1 LTARLGIIRSKENK
15 MKRVT
20 LAVLLCTLVYSTLD
34 LPAQEKPKAEEK
46 SDAKRDVTPLR
57 VQVVIAEYEG
67 EKKTSSLPYTLLVN
81 AENPRGQQAAI
92 RMGLKVPIG
101 TSGGNFQ
108 YMDIG
113 TNLDGWAGKAE
124 EGRFVLHLSVER
136 SFVYS
141 SGGTQKTIA
150 VGGNEVLS
158 TQPVIQSFRASLDVL
173 IRDGQTIETTVATDP
188 VSGRVTKVGVSTNI
202 LK

>member
-1 LTARLGIIRSKENK
+1 
-15 MKRVT
+15 MKRIT
-20 LAVLLCTLVYSTLD
+20 LSVLLCALVYSPLD
-34 LPAQEKPKAEEK
+34 LSAQEKPKAEEK
-46 SDAKRDVTPLR
+46 SDAKRDITPLR

-92 RMGLKVPIG
+92 RMGLKVPIAMAQ
-101 TSGGNFQ
+101 GNFQ

-113 TNLDGWAGKAE
+113 ANLDGWAGRAE
-124 EGRFVLHLSVER
+124 DGRFVLHLSVER

-141 SGGTQKTIA
+141 SGGGQKTTA

-158 TQPVIQSFRASLDVL
+158 TQPVIQAFKTSFDVL
-173 IRDGQTIETTVATDP
+173 IREGQMIEATVATDP
-188 VSGRVTKVGVSTNI
+188 VSGRVTKVGVSMNL